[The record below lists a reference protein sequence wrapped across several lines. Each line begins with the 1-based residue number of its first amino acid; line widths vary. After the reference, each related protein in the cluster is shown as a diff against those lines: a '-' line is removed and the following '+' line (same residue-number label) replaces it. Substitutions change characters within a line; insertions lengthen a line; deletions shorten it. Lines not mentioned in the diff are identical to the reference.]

1 MREFP
6 VSNLEKTFVLSGI
19 LQNKRLDGRRFHEFR
34 KLEINFGKEWGSC
47 MVSLGE
53 TKVLA
58 QVSCSIERPKATRAN
73 EGLLFINTE
82 LSPMASPQFE
92 TGRQTDTS
100 VLVNRFL
107 DKCFKESKCIDLE
120 SLCIVAEEK
129 VWNVRVDL
137 NVLNYDGNLLG
148 CSSIAAL
155 AALAHFRHPD
165 VTSTGDQIIIHTPAE
180 KDPIPMTILH
190 YPVTIS
196 YAVFNGGE
204 QIILD
209 PTSIEEGGA
218 SAQIILAVNS
228 YREICGLHLEGA
240 ALANPSFLLALT
252 RQAAET
258 PAVLVNKL
266 RAALEQDAQLR
277 SEGSTVAGFTECIHL
292 DTVLALSQDRQ
303 KLGSAADFAHLTS
316 RTDRMDLQDSED
328 SSGGTRVKVEKVGP
342 GIADLITKLEFDPSG
357 VKNQWM
363 SSSSDDESSGDDETK
378 QGETETTQST
388 RSEPMED
395 VVIVEPEN
403 KTKSKPKHEIYLSG
417 DSEEEDTV
425 MLTDLNPVDK

>member
-6 VSNLEKTFVLSGI
+6 VSNLEKSFVLSGI

-34 KLEINFGKEWGSC
+34 KLEINFGKEWGTC

-58 QVSCSIERPKATRAN
+58 QVSCNIVIPKATRPN

-92 TGRQTDTS
+92 AGRQTDTS

-148 CSSIAAL
+148 CTSIAAL

-165 VTSTGDQIIIHTPAE
+165 VTSTGDQVIVHSEDE

-209 PTSIEEGGA
+209 PTSTEEGGA
-218 SAQIILAVNS
+218 SALIILALNS
-228 YREICGLHLEGA
+228 YRELCGLHLEGA
-240 ALANPSFLLALT
+240 ALANPSFLLTLT
-252 RQAAET
+252 KQGAET
-258 PAVLVNKL
+258 AAVLVNKL
-266 RAALEQDAQLR
+266 RSALEIDAQLR
-277 SEGSTVAGFTECIHL
+277 SEGATISGFSDCINL
-292 DTVLALSQDRQ
+292 NTLLALSQDRQ
-303 KLGSAADFAHLTS
+303 KLGVDTTVTNMINK
-316 RTDRMDLQDSED
+316 TDRIKIED
-328 SSGGTRVKVEKVGP
+328 SGDGGSESNVKVDNVST
-342 GIADLITKLEFDPSG
+342 GIADLISNSEFEPSG
-357 VKNQWM
+357 VRNQWM
-363 SSSSDDESSGDDETK
+363 SSSDESSSGEEANNQSVGDDDEVMVVDNPVK
-378 QGETETTQST
+378 QSNIEA
-388 RSEPMED
+388 
-395 VVIVEPEN
+395 
-403 KTKSKPKHEIYLSG
+403 EIELSG
-417 DSEEEDTV
+417 DSEEDETV
-425 MLTDLNPVDK
+425 MLTDLTPKEK

>member
-6 VSNLEKTFVLSGI
+6 VSNLEKSFVLSGI

-34 KLEINFGKEWGSC
+34 KLDINFGREWGSC

-58 QVSCSIERPKATRAN
+58 QVSCNMVIPKATRPN
-73 EGLLFINTE
+73 EGLLFINAE

-100 VLVNRFL
+100 VMINRFL
-107 DKCFKESKCIDLE
+107 EKCFKESKCIDLE
-120 SLCIVAEEK
+120 SLCVVAEEK

-148 CSSIAAL
+148 CCSIAAL

-165 VTSTGDQIIIHTPAE
+165 VTSTGDQIIIHSAAE

-209 PTSIEEGGA
+209 PTSTEEGGA

-240 ALANPSFLLALT
+240 ALADPRFLLSLT
-252 RQAAET
+252 KQAAET
-258 PAVLVNKL
+258 ASVLVTKL
-266 RAALEQDAQLR
+266 RTALENDAKLR
-277 SEGSTVAGFTECIHL
+277 SEGSTVPGFTECIQL
-292 DTVLALSQDRQ
+292 DTALALSQDRQ
-303 KLGSAADFAHLTS
+303 KLGVDSAYANLVNK
-316 RTDRMDLQDSED
+316 TDRILLDEGEKDSGE
-328 SSGGTRVKVEKVGP
+328 TKVKVEKVGP
-342 GIADLITKLEFDPSG
+342 GIADLISKSDIEPSG
-357 VKNQWM
+357 IKNQWV
-363 SSSSDDESSGDDETK
+363 SSSDDESSAEDDKAETPRVQSVEDEGDEVMLVDSVNPRTK
-378 QGETETTQST
+378 VREE
-388 RSEPMED
+388 
-395 VVIVEPEN
+395 VV
-403 KTKSKPKHEIYLSG
+403 LSG

-425 MLTDLNPVDK
+425 MLTDLTPAEK